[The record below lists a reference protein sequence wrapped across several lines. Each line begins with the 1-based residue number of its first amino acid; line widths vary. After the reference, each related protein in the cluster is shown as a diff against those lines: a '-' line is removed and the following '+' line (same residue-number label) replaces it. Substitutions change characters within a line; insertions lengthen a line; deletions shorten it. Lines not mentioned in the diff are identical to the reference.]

1 MFIRL
6 FKLFV
11 TLAACAVMMIMPAA
25 AQFFGP
31 ALSTPTGGYAPGFS
45 ETVTW
50 SGGTGA
56 ATNTDSFAS
65 NVLSPFGGPFFDGG
79 FAPCGFGGFGGFGGP
94 IGGIAQDGI
103 GANFGAQNSAMGTF
117 SRTTSFGLGQ
127 PPELVFGVP
136 VPGPAGLLYC

>member
-1 MFIRL
+1 MFIQL

-11 TLAACAVMMIMPAA
+11 TLAACAVMLIMPAS

-31 ALSTPTGGYAPGFS
+31 ALSSPTGGYAPGFS

-50 SGGTGA
+50 SEGVGA
-56 ATNTDSFAS
+56 ATNSDSFVS
-65 NVLSPFGGPFFDGG
+65 NVVSPFGGPFFG
-79 FAPCGFGGFGGFGGP
+79 AGFGPCGFGGFGGP
-94 IGGIAQDGI
+94 IGGLAQNGI
-103 GANFGAQNSAMGTF
+103 GSNIGVQNSAMGTF

-127 PPELVFGVP
+127 PIGLVFGIP

>member
-11 TLAACAVMMIMPAA
+11 TLAACAVMLIMPAS

-31 ALSTPTGGYAPGFS
+31 ALATPTGGYAPGFS
-45 ETVTW
+45 ESVTW

-56 ATNTDSFAS
+56 ATNSDSFLS
-65 NVLSPFGGPFFDGG
+65 NVVSPFGGPFFGAG
-79 FAPCGFGGFGGFGGP
+79 FGPCGIGGLAGP
-94 IGGIAQDGI
+94 IGGLVQSGI
-103 GANFGAQNSAMGTF
+103 GGNFGAQNSAMGTF

-127 PPELVFGVP
+127 PIGLAFGIP
-136 VPGPAGLLYC
+136 VPGPGGLLYC